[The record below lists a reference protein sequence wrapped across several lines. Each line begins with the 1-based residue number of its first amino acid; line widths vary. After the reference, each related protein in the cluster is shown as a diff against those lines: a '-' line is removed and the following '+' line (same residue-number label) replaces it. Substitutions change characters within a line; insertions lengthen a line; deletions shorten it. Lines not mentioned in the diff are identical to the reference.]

1 MDLSYSNINLFP
13 SVIHQFDVNGF
24 GEIQNQLIDY
34 AYDLKKKEPEGV
46 LISNHGGWQSSDF
59 SVNNE
64 DDVLHN
70 FIINCLAGFPVID
83 ESFNMKVDAWVNINK
98 PGDYNIKH
106 NHPGVDL
113 AGVLWIKSPKDC
125 GVIVFDP
132 PTAFQSHNELNSYI
146 DDFKNQNNLYH
157 CYHFNPTEG
166 KILVFPA
173 HLNHL
178 VQENKSNEDRISV
191 SFNIRLNSGRMK
203 RRGRVSIPRWNFNWS
218 ENNESRI

>member
-1 MDLSYSNINLFP
+1 MSFIKKILS
-13 SVIHQFDVNGF
+13 
-24 GEIQNQLIDY
+24 
-34 AYDLKKKEPEGV
+34 KEPKIWEKYYSP
-46 LISNHGGWQSSDF
+46 IEHKKIIGW
-59 SVNNE
+59 
-64 DDVLHN
+64 
-70 FIINCLAGFPVID
+70 
-83 ESFNMKVDAWVNINK
+83 
-98 PGDYNIKH
+98 
-106 NHPGVDL
+106 VDL
-113 AGVLWIKSPKDC
+113 PKKTEFYM
-125 GVIVFDP
+125 GL
-132 PTAFQSHNELNSYI
+132 SNELNSYI

-218 ENNESRI
+218 EKK

>member
-46 LISNHGGWQSSDF
+46 IISNQGGWQSPNF

-106 NHPGVDL
+106 NHPGDDL
-113 AGVLWIKSPKDC
+113 AGVLWIKTPENSGNLVFESPHH
-125 GVIVFDP
+125 F
-132 PTAFQSHNELNSYI
+132 NSYREIYCYSDKFKKSSNI
-146 DDFKNQNNLYH
+146 DYTYY
-157 CYHFNPTEG
+157 CTPAEG
-166 KILVFPA
+166 IMIAFPC
-173 HLNHL
+173 HLQHH
-178 VQENKSNEDRISV
+178 VSENKSNEDRISV
-191 SFNIRLNSGRMK
+191 SFNIRLSK
-203 RRGRVSIPRWNFNWS
+203 
-218 ENNESRI
+218 

>member
-24 GEIQNQLIDY
+24 GEIQDELIDY
-34 AYDLKKKEPEGV
+34 AYNLRKEDEGV
-46 LISNHGGWQSSDF
+46 CISNYGGWQSTGF
-59 SVNNE
+59 YVENE
-64 DDVLHN
+64 DDALHH

-113 AGVLWIKSPKDC
+113 AGVLWVKCPKDC
-125 GVIVFDP
+125 GEIIFDP
-132 PTAFQSHNELNSYI
+132 PTSFQSHNELNSYI

-157 CYHFNPTEG
+157 SYYFNPTEG
-166 KILVFPA
+166 RILVFPA
-173 HLNHL
+173 HLNHR

-203 RRGRVSIPRWNFNWS
+203 RRGRISIPRWNFNWS
-218 ENNESRI
+218 EKK